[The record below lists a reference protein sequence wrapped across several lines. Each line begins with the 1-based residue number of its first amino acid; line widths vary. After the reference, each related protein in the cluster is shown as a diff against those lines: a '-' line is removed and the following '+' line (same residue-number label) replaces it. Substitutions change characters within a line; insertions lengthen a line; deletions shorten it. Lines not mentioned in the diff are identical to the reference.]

1 MRTKRSVACQSK
13 NNDIDWHAS
22 IAMNNGV
29 NKINFNMKTKIQ
41 ILYNPRCSKCREAL
55 SLLEGENCEIEIV
68 EYLKDTITKKEL
80 KSILAK
86 LGLKAVDIVRK
97 KEALFLK
104 KFKDKKFTNEEWIQ
118 ILLENPTL
126 IERPIVI
133 DGYKAIVGRPP
144 ELVIDLLHRKK

>member
-1 MRTKRSVACQSK
+1 MRNEIMK
-13 NNDIDWHAS
+13 N
-22 IAMNNGV
+22 
-29 NKINFNMKTKIQ
+29 KIQ

-68 EYLKDTITKKEL
+68 EYLKETLTKKEL

-86 LGLKAVDIVRK
+86 LGLKAFDIVRK
-97 KEALFLK
+97 KEELYLK
-104 KFKDKKFTNEEWIQ
+104 KFNNKKFTNEEWIQ
-118 ILLENPTL
+118 LLIENPIL

-144 ELVIDLLHRKK
+144 ELVVDLLNRKK

>member
-1 MRTKRSVACQSK
+1 MTLKKQPVK
-13 NNDIDWHAS
+13 
-22 IAMNNGV
+22 
-29 NKINFNMKTKIQ
+29 KIQ

-55 SLLEGENCEIEIV
+55 SLLEGESCEIEIV
-68 EYLKDTITKKEL
+68 EYLKEKITKKEL

-97 KEALFLK
+97 KEALYLK

-118 ILLENPTL
+118 ILLENPIL

-133 DGYKAIVGRPP
+133 DGYKAIIGRPP
-144 ELVIDLLHRKK
+144 ELVVDLLNRKA